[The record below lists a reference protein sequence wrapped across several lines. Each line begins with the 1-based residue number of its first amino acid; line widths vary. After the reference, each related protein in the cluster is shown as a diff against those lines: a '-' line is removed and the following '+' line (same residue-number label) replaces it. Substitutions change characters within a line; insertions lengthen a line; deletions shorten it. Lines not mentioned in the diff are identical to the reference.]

1 MKMKGTLSI
10 LLCAAL
16 LIGITFLG
24 VLTITAAADP
34 ISDSPETTTASVSST
49 EPAIIENT
57 EQTVIADSLP
67 TETQTDTATVSHIEA
82 CVEGCIIEN
91 CECECHKDSLLE
103 KALACTSLEEFE
115 SVMMEAAE
123 EDKAALTEE
132 ELQKIEAHANSLM
145 PEPLPAIEI
154 SKISAEP
161 VISEIV
167 HVTVNYTNVAPLV
180 DAEE

>member
-1 MKMKGTLSI
+1 M
-10 LLCAAL
+10 
-16 LIGITFLG
+16 
-24 VLTITAAADP
+24 
-34 ISDSPETTTASVSST
+34 
-49 EPAIIENT
+49 
-57 EQTVIADSLP
+57 
-67 TETQTDTATVSHIEA
+67 
-82 CVEGCIIEN
+82 
-91 CECECHKDSLLE
+91 LE

-115 SVMMEAAE
+115 SIMMEAAE

-132 ELQKIEAHANSLM
+132 ELQKIEAHANSLI

-154 SKISAEP
+154 GEISAEP